1 MPSLDAYIPDPALA
15 DKYVPREIGVSGILD
30 IEIYEAAIFDGKR
43 ATLLTGPTGSGKTEG
58 IRAVC
63 AKHGIPMY
71 IVQGSGGTTKEE
83 FAGAPVVNSDPND
96 PRPFV
101 NNPGPLVKMMLG
113 HDANGGYDS
122 KSQYEHTVFVLDEI
136 NAVSPRQL
144 LWLNSINDGRRTLS
158 LNEEQGTPVIVAHDG
173 FSFFATMNEG
183 HEYSGT
189 KELNP
194 AVRNRFNEFNVSY
207 SHEAENALLGD
218 IPWLIDVRN
227 KLRDAMEHGSTGDG
241 IRSTISTRALVTVK
255 SNIQVYSKR
264 FSEDKATEIAVTAFV
279 NNCLPDD
286 RQTIMQII
294 TECRGGGRGYQ
305 QSV

>member
-15 DKYVPREIGVSGILD
+15 ERYVPREIDTEGVLD
-30 IEIYEAAIFDGKR
+30 IDLYEATIFDSNR

-83 FAGAPVVNSDPND
+83 FSGAPVVNSNPDD

-113 HDANGGYDS
+113 HDASEGYDLD
-122 KSQYEHTVFVLDEI
+122 SQYPYTVFVLDEI
-136 NAVSPRQL
+136 NAVPPKQL

-158 LNEEQGTPVIVAHDG
+158 LNEEHGTPVIVAHPG

-183 HEYSGT
+183 HQYAGT
-189 KELNP
+189 KDLNP
-194 AVRNRFNEFNVSY
+194 AVRNRFNEFQISY
-207 SHEAENALLGD
+207 SNDAENQILAD
-218 IPWLIDVRN
+218 VPWLLSVRDR
-227 KLRDAMEHGSTGDG
+227 LRVAMERREIQSV
-241 IRSTISTRALVTVK
+241 ISTRALVTIRD
-255 SNIQVYSKR
+255 NIETFSKR
-264 FSEDKATEIAVTAFV
+264 FGDERAAEIAVAAFV
-279 NNCLPDD
+279 NNCAPDD
-286 RQTIMQII
+286 REVIMQVV
-294 TECRGGGRGYQ
+294 TAERGGGRGFQ
-305 QSV
+305 QTV